1 MALKVLLLRN
11 KLSAVNATL
20 AQLRE
25 QAAALETRESE
36 LAADIEAA
44 QTDDERAAC
53 ETAIGEFEADR
64 DKVTADIEAAEADA
78 ASLTEQI
85 EAAEANA
92 AEARSAAHTNP
103 THHTERGAH
112 NTMPTNTAGGDARS
126 RFYGMT
132 YAQRDAFF
140 AREDVTAFLAR
151 TREMLGQ
158 QRAVSG
164 AALGIPEVM
173 LDIVRDNINRYS
185 KLIGFVRLR
194 QVRGKA
200 RQNIVGTVP
209 EAVWTEM
216 VGALSEMT
224 ITINQVETDGYKVGG
239 YVFVSNCYLEDDD
252 NIGLATEILD
262 QLGQAIGYALDK
274 AILFGTG
281 TKMPVGIATR
291 LAAATSPAWWGTN
304 QGTFTDLSA
313 SNVKKLNI
321 AAKSGAEFYADL
333 IGALGVADTK
343 YSAGKPVW
351 VCNHKTH
358 IDLQAKAL
366 AFNSAAAL
374 TAGIT
379 SEMPVVG
386 GQIVELDF
394 VPDSQ
399 IIGGYM
405 DLYLLA
411 EREGTTL
418 EQSTEVK
425 FIEDQT
431 AFKATARYDGK
442 PVRGEAFVIV
452 RYDNTAAT
460 TSLTFASDAANTAQS
475 TPSGSGDG

>member
-1 MALKVLLLRN
+1 MALKVLLLRS
-11 KLSAVNATL
+11 KLTAVNATL

-25 QAAALETRESE
+25 QLDEFETRESE

-44 QTDDERAAC
+44 QTNEERAAC

-64 DKVTADIEAAEADA
+64 DKVTADIETAEAEA
-78 ASLTEQI
+78 RSLTEQI

-92 AEARSAAHTNP
+92 AEARGASPAEKNQ
-103 THHTERGAH
+103 RGAH
-112 NTMPTNTAGGDARS
+112 KTMPTHIAGDARS

-140 AREDVTAFLAR
+140 AREDVTEFLTR

-173 LDIVRDNINRYS
+173 LDIIRDNINRYS
-185 KLIGFVRLR
+185 KLIGYTRLR

-216 VGALSEMT
+216 VGTLNELTVS
-224 ITINQVETDGYKVGG
+224 ISQIETDGYKVGG

-291 LAAATSPAWWGTN
+291 LAAAEQPAWWGTN
-304 QGTFTDLSA
+304 QGTFTALA
-313 SNVKKLNI
+313 TTNVIKANS
-321 AAKSGAEFYADL
+321 AAKNGEEFYADL
-333 IGALGVADTK
+333 ITALGAADPK
-343 YSAGKPVW
+343 YSNGTPVW

-358 IDLQAKAL
+358 VALQCKAL
-366 AFNSAAAL
+366 AFDGAVAL
-374 TAGIT
+374 TAGVT
-379 SEMPVVG
+379 SEMPIIG
-386 GQIVELDF
+386 GKIVELDF
-394 VPDSQ
+394 VPDNE

-418 EQSTEVK
+418 EQSREVK

-431 AFKATARYDGK
+431 AFKASARYDGK
-442 PVRGEAFVIV
+442 PVRGEAFVVV
-452 RYDNTAAT
+452 RYDNVAPV
-460 TSLTFASDAANTAQS
+460 TSVTFATDSAN
-475 TPSGSGDG
+475 

>member
-25 QAAALETRESE
+25 QATALETRESE

-85 EAAEANA
+85 EAAEA
-92 AEARSAAHTNP
+92 RSANNTNP
-103 THHTERGAH
+103 THHIERGAH

-140 AREDVTAFLAR
+140 AREDVTAFLTR

-158 QRAVSG
+158 QRAVTG

-216 VGALSEMT
+216 VGALNELT
-224 ITINQVETDGYKVGG
+224 VTINQIETDGYKVGG

-291 LAAATSPAWWGTN
+291 LAAAASPTWWGTN
-304 QGTFTDLSA
+304 QGTFTNLSTTH
-313 SNVKKLNI
+313 VVKLNI
-321 AAKSGAEFYADL
+321 AAKNGAEFYADL
-333 IGALGVADTK
+333 IGTLGVADTK

-394 VPDSQ
+394 VPDNQ

-418 EQSTEVK
+418 EQSAEVR

-460 TSLTFASDAANTAQS
+460 TSLTFASDAANTAQA
-475 TPSGSGDG
+475 TPPAAGGGD

>member
-20 AQLRE
+20 EQLRE
-25 QAAALETRESE
+25 QLNGFETRESE

-44 QTDDERAAC
+44 QTDDERTAC

-92 AEARSAAHTNP
+92 AEARGASPAEKNQ
-103 THHTERGAH
+103 RGAH
-112 NTMPTNTAGGDARS
+112 KTMPNHIAGDARS

-140 AREDVTAFLAR
+140 AREDVTAFLTR

-185 KLIGFVRLR
+185 KLIGYTRLR

-209 EAVWTEM
+209 EAVWTET
-216 VGALSEMT
+216 VGTLNELT

-291 LAAATSPAWWGTN
+291 LAAAEQPAWWGTN
-304 QGTFTDLSA
+304 QGTFTALA
-313 SNVKKLNI
+313 TTNVIKSNS
-321 AAKSGAEFYADL
+321 AAKNGEEFYADL
-333 IGALGVADTK
+333 ITALGAADPK
-343 YSAGKPVW
+343 YSNGTPVW

-358 IDLQAKAL
+358 IALQSKAL
-366 AFNSAAAL
+366 AFNNAAAL
-374 TAGIT
+374 TAGVT
-379 SEMPVVG
+379 SEMPIIG

-394 VPDSQ
+394 VPDNE

-418 EQSTEVK
+418 EQSSEVK

-442 PVRGEAFVIV
+442 PVRGEAFVV
-452 RYDNTAAT
+452 ARYDNVAPV
-460 TSLTFASDAANTAQS
+460 TSATFAADSAN
-475 TPSGSGDG
+475 

>member
-1 MALKVLLLRN
+1 MALKVLLLRS
-11 KLSAVNATL
+11 KLTAVNATL

-25 QAAALETRESE
+25 QLDGFETRESE

-44 QTDDERAAC
+44 QTNEERAAC

-64 DKVTADIEAAEADA
+64 DKCTADIEAAEAEA
-78 ASLTEQI
+78 RSLTEQI

-92 AEARSAAHTNP
+92 AEARGASPADKNQ
-103 THHTERGAH
+103 RGAH
-112 NTMPTNTAGGDARS
+112 KTMPTNTAGGDARS

-140 AREDVTAFLAR
+140 ARDDVTAFLTH

-173 LDIVRDNINRYS
+173 LDIIRDNINRYS
-185 KLIGFVRLR
+185 KLIGYTRLR

-200 RQNIVGTVP
+200 RQNVVGTVP

-216 VGALSEMT
+216 VGTLNELT

-291 LAAATSPAWWGTN
+291 LAAAEQPAWWGTN
-304 QGTFTDLSA
+304 QGTFTALA
-313 SNVKKLNI
+313 TTNVIKANS
-321 AAKSGAEFYADL
+321 AAKNGEEFYADL
-333 IGALGVADTK
+333 ITALGAADPK
-343 YSAGKPVW
+343 YSNGTPVW

-358 IDLQAKAL
+358 VALQCKAL

-374 TAGIT
+374 TAGVT
-379 SEMPVVG
+379 SEMPIIG
-386 GQIVELDF
+386 GKIVELDF
-394 VPDSQ
+394 VPDNE

-418 EQSTEVK
+418 EQSTDVK

-442 PVRGEAFVIV
+442 PVRGEAFVVV
-452 RYDNTAAT
+452 RYDNVAPV
-460 TSLTFASDAANTAQS
+460 TSATFAADSAN
-475 TPSGSGDG
+475 

>member
-64 DKVTADIEAAEADA
+64 DKVTADIEAAEA
-78 ASLTEQI
+78 
-85 EAAEANA
+85 NA

-140 AREDVTAFLAR
+140 AREDVTAFLTR

-158 QRAVSG
+158 QRAVPG

-185 KLIGFVRLR
+185 KLIGYTRLR

-209 EAVWTEM
+209 EAVWTET
-216 VGALSEMT
+216 VGTLNELT

-291 LAAATSPAWWGTN
+291 LAAATSSAWWGTN
-304 QGTFTDLSA
+304 QGTFTNLST
-313 SNVKKLNI
+313 SNIKKLNI
-321 AAKSGAEFYADL
+321 AAKNGAEFYAEL

-374 TAGIT
+374 TAGVT
-379 SEMPVVG
+379 SELPVIG

-394 VPDSQ
+394 VPDNQ
-399 IIGGYM
+399 IMGGYM

-452 RYDNTAAT
+452 RYDNTAAA
-460 TSLTFASDAANTAQS
+460 TSLTFASGAANTTQA
-475 TPSGSGDG
+475 TPPVGGGD

>member
-1 MALKVLLLRN
+1 MALKVLLLRS
-11 KLSAVNATL
+11 KLTAVNATL

-25 QAAALETRESE
+25 QLDGFETREAE

-64 DKVTADIEAAEADA
+64 DKVTADIETAEAEA
-78 ASLTEQI
+78 RSLTEQI

-92 AEARSAAHTNP
+92 AEARGASPAEKNQ
-103 THHTERGAH
+103 RGAH
-112 NTMPTNTAGGDARS
+112 KTMPNHIAGDARS

-140 AREDVTAFLAR
+140 AREDVTEFLTR

-173 LDIVRDNINRYS
+173 LDIIRDNINRYS
-185 KLIGFVRLR
+185 KLIGYTRLR

-200 RQNIVGTVP
+200 RQNVVGTVP

-216 VGALSEMT
+216 IGMLNELTVS
-224 ITINQVETDGYKVGG
+224 ISQIETDGYKVGG

-291 LAAATSPAWWGTN
+291 LAAAEQPAWWGTN
-304 QGTFTDLSA
+304 QGTFTALA
-313 SNVKKLNI
+313 TTNVIKANS
-321 AAKSGAEFYADL
+321 AAKNGEEFYADL
-333 IGALGVADTK
+333 ITALGAADPK
-343 YSAGKPVW
+343 YSNGTPVW

-358 IDLQAKAL
+358 VALQCKAL
-366 AFNSAAAL
+366 AFDGAAAL
-374 TAGIT
+374 TAGVT
-379 SEMPVVG
+379 SEMPIIG
-386 GQIVELDF
+386 GKIVELDF
-394 VPDSQ
+394 VPDNE

-418 EQSTEVK
+418 EQSREVK

-442 PVRGEAFVIV
+442 PVRGEAFVVV
-452 RYDNTAAT
+452 RYDNVAPV
-460 TSLTFASDAANTAQS
+460 TSVTFATDSAN
-475 TPSGSGDG
+475 

>member
-1 MALKVLLLRN
+1 MALKVLLLRS
-11 KLSAVNATL
+11 KLTAVNATL

-25 QAAALETRESE
+25 QLDGFETREAE

-44 QTDDERAAC
+44 QTNEERAAC

-64 DKVTADIEAAEADA
+64 DKVTADIEAAEAEA
-78 ASLTEQI
+78 RSLTEQI
-85 EAAEANA
+85 ETAEANA

-132 YAQRDAFF
+132 YAQRDEFF
-140 AREDVTAFLAR
+140 AREDVTAFLTR

-173 LDIVRDNINRYS
+173 LDIIRDNINRYS
-185 KLIGFVRLR
+185 KLIGYTRLR

-216 VGALSEMT
+216 VGTLNDLT
-224 ITINQVETDGYKVGG
+224 ISISQIETDGYKVGG

-291 LAAATSPAWWGTN
+291 LAAAEQPAWWGTN
-304 QGTFTDLSA
+304 QGTFTALA
-313 SNVKKLNI
+313 TTNVIKANS
-321 AAKSGAEFYADL
+321 AAKNGEEFYADL
-333 IGALGVADTK
+333 ITALGAADPK
-343 YSAGKPVW
+343 YSNGTPVW

-358 IDLQAKAL
+358 VALQCKAL
-366 AFNSAAAL
+366 AFDGAAAL
-374 TAGIT
+374 TAGVT
-379 SEMPVVG
+379 SEMPIIG
-386 GQIVELDF
+386 GKIVELDF
-394 VPDSQ
+394 VPDNE

-418 EQSTEVK
+418 EQSREVK

-431 AFKATARYDGK
+431 AFKASARYDGK
-442 PVRGEAFVIV
+442 PVRGEAFVVV
-452 RYDNTAAT
+452 RYDNVAPV
-460 TSLTFASDAANTAQS
+460 TSVTFATDSAN
-475 TPSGSGDG
+475 

>member
-1 MALKVLLLRN
+1 MALKVLLLRS
-11 KLSAVNATL
+11 KLTAVNATL

-25 QAAALETRESE
+25 QLDGFETRESE

-44 QTDDERAAC
+44 QTNEERAAC

-64 DKVTADIEAAEADA
+64 DKCTADIEAAEAEA
-78 ASLTEQI
+78 RSLTEQI

-92 AEARSAAHTNP
+92 AEARGASPADKNQ
-103 THHTERGAH
+103 RGAH
-112 NTMPTNTAGGDARS
+112 KTMPTNTAGGDARS

-140 AREDVTAFLAR
+140 ARDDVTAFLTR

-173 LDIVRDNINRYS
+173 LDIIRDNINRYS
-185 KLIGFVRLR
+185 KLIGYTRLR

-200 RQNIVGTVP
+200 RQNVVGTVP

-216 VGALSEMT
+216 VGTLNELT

-291 LAAATSPAWWGTN
+291 LAADEQPAWWGTN
-304 QGTFTDLSA
+304 QGTFTALA
-313 SNVKKLNI
+313 TTNVIKANS
-321 AAKSGAEFYADL
+321 AAKNGEEFYADL
-333 IGALGVADTK
+333 ITALGAADPK
-343 YSAGKPVW
+343 YSNGTPVW

-358 IDLQAKAL
+358 VALQCKAL

-374 TAGIT
+374 TAGVT
-379 SEMPVVG
+379 SEMPIIG
-386 GQIVELDF
+386 GKIVELDF
-394 VPDSQ
+394 VPDNE

-418 EQSTEVK
+418 EQSTDVK

-442 PVRGEAFVIV
+442 PVRGEAFVVV
-452 RYDNTAAT
+452 RYDNVAPV
-460 TSLTFASDAANTAQS
+460 TSATFAADSAN
-475 TPSGSGDG
+475 

>member
-1 MALKVLLLRN
+1 MALKVLLLRS
-11 KLSAVNATL
+11 KLTAVNATL

-25 QAAALETRESE
+25 QLDEFKTREAE

-44 QTDDERAAC
+44 QTNEERAAC

-64 DKVTADIEAAEADA
+64 DKVTADIEAAEAEA
-78 ASLTEQI
+78 RSLTEQI

-92 AEARSAAHTNP
+92 AEARGASQAEKNQ
-103 THHTERGAH
+103 RGAH
-112 NTMPTNTAGGDARS
+112 KTMPTHIAGDARS

-140 AREDVTAFLAR
+140 AREDVTAFLTR

-173 LDIVRDNINRYS
+173 LDIIRDNINRYS
-185 KLIGFVRLR
+185 KLIGYTRLR

-216 VGALSEMT
+216 VGTLNDLTVS
-224 ITINQVETDGYKVGG
+224 ISQIETDGYKVGG

-291 LAAATSPAWWGTN
+291 LAAAEQPAWWGTN
-304 QGTFTDLSA
+304 QGTFTALA
-313 SNVKKLNI
+313 TTNVIKANS
-321 AAKSGAEFYADL
+321 AAKNGEEFYADL
-333 IGALGVADTK
+333 ITALGAADPK
-343 YSAGKPVW
+343 YSNGTPVW
-351 VCNHKTH
+351 VCNRKTH
-358 IDLQAKAL
+358 VALQCKAL
-366 AFNSAAAL
+366 AFDGAAAL
-374 TAGIT
+374 TAGVT
-379 SEMPVVG
+379 SEMPIIG
-386 GQIVELDF
+386 GKIVELDF
-394 VPDSQ
+394 VPDNE

-418 EQSTEVK
+418 EQSREVK

-431 AFKATARYDGK
+431 AFKASARYDGK
-442 PVRGEAFVIV
+442 PVRGEAFVVV
-452 RYDNTAAT
+452 RYDNVAPV
-460 TSLTFASDAANTAQS
+460 TSVTFAADSAN
-475 TPSGSGDG
+475 

>member
-1 MALKVLLLRN
+1 MALKVLLLRS
-11 KLSAVNATL
+11 KLTAVNATL

-25 QAAALETRESE
+25 QLDEFETRESE

-44 QTDDERAAC
+44 QTNEERAAC

-64 DKVTADIEAAEADA
+64 DKVTADIETAEAEA
-78 ASLTEQI
+78 RSLTEQI

-92 AEARSAAHTNP
+92 AEARGASPAEKNQ
-103 THHTERGAH
+103 RGAH
-112 NTMPTNTAGGDARS
+112 KTMPTHIAGDARS

-140 AREDVTAFLAR
+140 AREDVTAFLTR

-173 LDIVRDNINRYS
+173 LDIIRDNINRYS
-185 KLIGFVRLR
+185 KLIGYTRLR

-216 VGALSEMT
+216 VGTLNELTVS
-224 ITINQVETDGYKVGG
+224 ISQIETDGYKVGG
-239 YVFVSNCYLEDDD
+239 YVFVSNYYLEDDD

-291 LAAATSPAWWGTN
+291 LAAAEQPAWWGTN
-304 QGTFTDLSA
+304 QGTFTALA
-313 SNVKKLNI
+313 TTNVIKANS
-321 AAKSGAEFYADL
+321 AAKNGEEFYADL
-333 IGALGVADTK
+333 ITALGAADPK
-343 YSAGKPVW
+343 YSNGTPVW

-358 IDLQAKAL
+358 VALQCKAL
-366 AFNSAAAL
+366 AFDGAAAL
-374 TAGIT
+374 TAGVT
-379 SEMPVVG
+379 SEMPIIG
-386 GQIVELDF
+386 GKIVELDF
-394 VPDSQ
+394 VPDNE

-418 EQSTEVK
+418 EQSREVK

-431 AFKATARYDGK
+431 AFKASARYDGK
-442 PVRGEAFVIV
+442 PVRGEAFVVV
-452 RYDNTAAT
+452 RYDNVAPV
-460 TSLTFASDAANTAQS
+460 TSVTFATDSAN
-475 TPSGSGDG
+475 

>member
-1 MALKVLLLRN
+1 MALKVLLLRS
-11 KLSAVNATL
+11 KLTAVNATL

-25 QAAALETRESE
+25 QLDGFETRESE

-44 QTDDERAAC
+44 QTNEERAAC

-64 DKVTADIEAAEADA
+64 DKCTADIEAAEAEA
-78 ASLTEQI
+78 RSLTEQI

-92 AEARSAAHTNP
+92 AEARGASSADKNQ
-103 THHTERGAH
+103 RGAH
-112 NTMPTNTAGGDARS
+112 KTMPTNTAGGDARS

-140 AREDVTAFLAR
+140 ARDDVTAFLTR

-173 LDIVRDNINRYS
+173 LDIIRDNINRYS
-185 KLIGFVRLR
+185 KLIGYTRLR

-200 RQNIVGTVP
+200 RQNVVGTVP

-216 VGALSEMT
+216 VGTLNELT

-291 LAAATSPAWWGTN
+291 LAAAEQPAWWGTN
-304 QGTFTDLSA
+304 QGTFTALA
-313 SNVKKLNI
+313 TTNVIKANS
-321 AAKSGAEFYADL
+321 AAKNGEEFYADL
-333 IGALGVADTK
+333 ITALGAADPK
-343 YSAGKPVW
+343 YSNGTPVW

-358 IDLQAKAL
+358 VALQCKAL

-374 TAGIT
+374 TAGVT
-379 SEMPVVG
+379 SEMPIIG
-386 GQIVELDF
+386 GKIVELDF
-394 VPDSQ
+394 VPDNE

-418 EQSTEVK
+418 EQSTDVK

-442 PVRGEAFVIV
+442 PVRGEAFVVV
-452 RYDNTAAT
+452 RYDNVAPV
-460 TSLTFASDAANTAQS
+460 TSATFAADSAN
-475 TPSGSGDG
+475 

>member
-20 AQLRE
+20 EQLRE
-25 QAAALETRESE
+25 QLNGFETRESE

-92 AEARSAAHTNP
+92 AEARGASPAEKNQ
-103 THHTERGAH
+103 RGAH
-112 NTMPTNTAGGDARS
+112 KTMPNHIAGDARS

-140 AREDVTAFLAR
+140 AREDVTAFLTR

-173 LDIVRDNINRYS
+173 LDIIRDNINRYS
-185 KLIGFVRLR
+185 KLIGYTRLR

-200 RQNIVGTVP
+200 RQNVVGTVP

-216 VGALSEMT
+216 VGTLNELTVS
-224 ITINQVETDGYKVGG
+224 ISQIETDGYKVGG

-291 LAAATSPAWWGTN
+291 LAAAEQPAWWGTN
-304 QGTFTDLSA
+304 QGTFTALA
-313 SNVKKLNI
+313 TTNVIKANS
-321 AAKSGAEFYADL
+321 AAKNGEEFYADL
-333 IGALGVADTK
+333 ITALGAADPK
-343 YSAGKPVW
+343 YSNGTPVW

-358 IDLQAKAL
+358 VALQCKAL
-366 AFNSAAAL
+366 AFDGAAAL
-374 TAGIT
+374 TAGVT
-379 SEMPVVG
+379 SEMPIIG
-386 GQIVELDF
+386 GKIVELDF
-394 VPDSQ
+394 VPDNE

-418 EQSTEVK
+418 EQSREVK

-431 AFKATARYDGK
+431 AFKASARYDGK
-442 PVRGEAFVIV
+442 PVRGEAFVVV
-452 RYDNTAAT
+452 RYDNVAPV
-460 TSLTFASDAANTAQS
+460 TSVTFATDSAN
-475 TPSGSGDG
+475 

>member
-25 QAAALETRESE
+25 QLDEFETREAE

-64 DKVTADIEAAEADA
+64 DNVTADIETAEAEA
-78 ASLTEQI
+78 RSLTEQI

-92 AEARSAAHTNP
+92 AEARGASPAEKNQ
-103 THHTERGAH
+103 RGAH
-112 NTMPTNTAGGDARS
+112 KTMPTHIAGDARS

-140 AREDVTAFLAR
+140 AREDVTAFLTR

-173 LDIVRDNINRYS
+173 LDIIRDNINRYS
-185 KLIGFVRLR
+185 KLIGYTRLR

-200 RQNIVGTVP
+200 RQNVVGTVP

-216 VGALSEMT
+216 VGTLNDLT
-224 ITINQVETDGYKVGG
+224 ISISQVETDGYKVGG

-291 LAAATSPAWWGTN
+291 LAAAEQPAWWGTN
-304 QGTFTDLSA
+304 QGTFTALA
-313 SNVKKLNI
+313 TTNVIKANS
-321 AAKSGAEFYADL
+321 AAKNGEEFYADL
-333 IGALGVADTK
+333 ITALGAADPK
-343 YSAGKPVW
+343 YSNGTPVW

-358 IDLQAKAL
+358 VALQCKAL
-366 AFNSAAAL
+366 AFDGAAAL
-374 TAGIT
+374 TAGVT
-379 SEMPVVG
+379 SEMPIIG
-386 GQIVELDF
+386 GKIVELDF
-394 VPDSQ
+394 VPDNE

-418 EQSTEVK
+418 EQSSEVK

-431 AFKATARYDGK
+431 AFKASARYDGK
-442 PVRGEAFVIV
+442 PVRGEAFVVV
-452 RYDNTAAT
+452 RYDNVAPV
-460 TSLTFASDAANTAQS
+460 TSVTFAADSAN
-475 TPSGSGDG
+475 

>member
-1 MALKVLLLRN
+1 MALKVLLLRS
-11 KLSAVNATL
+11 KLTAVNATL

-25 QAAALETRESE
+25 QLDGFETREAE

-64 DKVTADIEAAEADA
+64 DKVTADIETAEAEA
-78 ASLTEQI
+78 RSLTEQI

-92 AEARSAAHTNP
+92 AEARGASPAEKNQ
-103 THHTERGAH
+103 RGAH
-112 NTMPTNTAGGDARS
+112 KTMPNHIAGDARS

-140 AREDVTAFLAR
+140 SREDVTEFLTR

-173 LDIVRDNINRYS
+173 LDIIRDNINRYS
-185 KLIGFVRLR
+185 KLIGYTRLR

-200 RQNIVGTVP
+200 RQNVVGTVP

-216 VGALSEMT
+216 IGTLNELTVS
-224 ITINQVETDGYKVGG
+224 ISQIETDGYKVGG

-291 LAAATSPAWWGTN
+291 LAAAEQPAWWGTN
-304 QGTFTDLSA
+304 QGTFTALA
-313 SNVKKLNI
+313 TTNVIKANS
-321 AAKSGAEFYADL
+321 AAKNGEEFYADL
-333 IGALGVADTK
+333 ITALGAADPK
-343 YSAGKPVW
+343 YSNGTPVW

-358 IDLQAKAL
+358 VALQCKAL
-366 AFNSAAAL
+366 AFDGAAAL
-374 TAGIT
+374 TAGVT
-379 SEMPVVG
+379 SEMPIIG
-386 GQIVELDF
+386 GKIVELDF
-394 VPDSQ
+394 VPDNE

-418 EQSTEVK
+418 EQSREVK

-442 PVRGEAFVIV
+442 PVRGEAFVVV
-452 RYDNTAAT
+452 RYDNVAPV
-460 TSLTFASDAANTAQS
+460 TSVTFATDSAN
-475 TPSGSGDG
+475 

>member
-1 MALKVLLLRN
+1 MALKVLLLRS
-11 KLSAVNATL
+11 KLTAVNATL

-25 QAAALETRESE
+25 QLDGFETREAE

-44 QTDDERAAC
+44 QTNEERAAC

-64 DKVTADIEAAEADA
+64 DKVTADIEAAEAEA
-78 ASLTEQI
+78 RSLTEQI

-92 AEARSAAHTNP
+92 AEARGASQAEKNQ
-103 THHTERGAH
+103 RGAH
-112 NTMPTNTAGGDARS
+112 KTMPTHIAGDARS

-173 LDIVRDNINRYS
+173 LDIIRDNINRYS
-185 KLIGFVRLR
+185 KLIGYTRLR

-216 VGALSEMT
+216 VGTLNELT
-224 ITINQVETDGYKVGG
+224 ISISQIETDGYKVGG

-291 LAAATSPAWWGTN
+291 LAAAEQPAWWGTN
-304 QGTFTDLSA
+304 QGTFTALA
-313 SNVKKLNI
+313 TTNVIKANS
-321 AAKSGAEFYADL
+321 AAKNGEEFYADL
-333 IGALGVADTK
+333 ITALGAADPK
-343 YSAGKPVW
+343 YSNGTPVW

-358 IDLQAKAL
+358 VALQCKAL
-366 AFNSAAAL
+366 AFDGAAAL
-374 TAGIT
+374 TAGVT
-379 SEMPVVG
+379 SEMPIIG
-386 GQIVELDF
+386 GKIVELDF
-394 VPDSQ
+394 VPDNE

-418 EQSTEVK
+418 EQSREVK

-431 AFKATARYDGK
+431 AFKASARYDGK
-442 PVRGEAFVIV
+442 PVRGEAFVVV
-452 RYDNTAAT
+452 RYDNVAPV
-460 TSLTFASDAANTAQS
+460 TSVTFATDSAN
-475 TPSGSGDG
+475 

>member
-1 MALKVLLLRN
+1 MALKVLLLRS
-11 KLSAVNATL
+11 KLTAANATL

-25 QAAALETRESE
+25 QLDGFETREAE

-44 QTDDERAAC
+44 QTDEERAAC

-64 DKVTADIEAAEADA
+64 DRCTADIETAEAEA
-78 ASLTEQI
+78 RSLTEQI

-92 AEARSAAHTNP
+92 AEARGASPADKNQ
-103 THHTERGAH
+103 RGAH
-112 NTMPTNTAGGDARS
+112 KTMPNHTAGDARS

-140 AREDVTAFLAR
+140 AREDVSTFLAR

-173 LDIVRDNINRYS
+173 LDIIRDNINRYS
-185 KLIGFVRLR
+185 KLIGFTRLR

-216 VGALSEMT
+216 VGALNDLT
-224 ITINQVETDGYKVGG
+224 ISISQIETDGYKVGG

-291 LAAATSPAWWGTN
+291 LAAAEQPAWWGTN
-304 QGTFTDLSA
+304 QGTFTALA
-313 SNVKKLNI
+313 TTNVIKANS
-321 AAKSGAEFYADL
+321 AAKNGEEFYADL
-333 IGALGVADTK
+333 ITALGAADPK
-343 YSAGKPVW
+343 YSNGTPVW

-358 IDLQAKAL
+358 VALQCKAL

-374 TAGIT
+374 TAGVT
-379 SEMPVVG
+379 SEMPIIG
-386 GQIVELDF
+386 GKIVELDF
-394 VPDSQ
+394 VPDNE

-418 EQSTEVK
+418 EQSREVK

-431 AFKATARYDGK
+431 AFKASARYDGK
-442 PVRGEAFVIV
+442 PVRGEAFVV
-452 RYDNTAAT
+452 MRYDNVAPV
-460 TSLTFASDAANTAQS
+460 TSVTFATDSAN
-475 TPSGSGDG
+475 

>member
-25 QAAALETRESE
+25 QLDEFETREAE

-92 AEARSAAHTNP
+92 AEARGASPAEKNQ
-103 THHTERGAH
+103 RGAH
-112 NTMPTNTAGGDARS
+112 KTMPNHIAGDARS

-140 AREDVTAFLAR
+140 AREDVTAFLTR

-173 LDIVRDNINRYS
+173 LDIIRDNINRYS
-185 KLIGFVRLR
+185 KLIGYTRLR

-200 RQNIVGTVP
+200 RQNVVGTVP

-216 VGALSEMT
+216 VGTLNELTVS
-224 ITINQVETDGYKVGG
+224 ISQIETDGYKVGG

-291 LAAATSPAWWGTN
+291 LAAAEQPAWWGTN
-304 QGTFTDLSA
+304 QGTFTALA
-313 SNVKKLNI
+313 TTNVIKANS
-321 AAKSGAEFYADL
+321 AAKNGEEFYADL
-333 IGALGVADTK
+333 ITALGAADPK
-343 YSAGKPVW
+343 YSNGTPVW
-351 VCNHKTH
+351 VCSHKTH
-358 IDLQAKAL
+358 VALQCKAL
-366 AFNSAAAL
+366 AFDGAAAL
-374 TAGIT
+374 TAGVT
-379 SEMPVVG
+379 SEMPIIG
-386 GQIVELDF
+386 GKIVELDF
-394 VPDSQ
+394 VPDNE

-418 EQSTEVK
+418 EQSREVK

-431 AFKATARYDGK
+431 AFKASARYDGK
-442 PVRGEAFVIV
+442 PVRGEAFVVV
-452 RYDNTAAT
+452 RYDNVAPV
-460 TSLTFASDAANTAQS
+460 TSVTFATDSAN
-475 TPSGSGDG
+475 

>member
-44 QTDDERAAC
+44 KTDDERAAC

-64 DKVTADIEAAEADA
+64 DKVTADIEAAEEDA

-85 EAAEANA
+85 EAAEA
-92 AEARSAAHTNP
+92 RSAAHTN
-103 THHTERGAH
+103 TTYHTERGAH
-112 NTMPTNTAGGDARS
+112 KTMPTNTAGGDARS

-140 AREDVTAFLAR
+140 ARDDVTAFLTR

-185 KLIGFVRLR
+185 KLIGYTRLR

-216 VGALSEMT
+216 VGTLNELT

-291 LAAATSPAWWGTN
+291 LAAAEQPAWWGTN
-304 QGTFTDLSA
+304 QGTFTALA
-313 SNVKKLNI
+313 TTNVIKSNS
-321 AAKSGAEFYADL
+321 AAKNGEEFYADL
-333 IGALGVADTK
+333 ITALGTADPK
-343 YSAGKPVW
+343 YSNGTPVW

-358 IDLQAKAL
+358 IALQSKAL
-366 AFNSAAAL
+366 AFDSAAAL
-374 TAGIT
+374 TAGVT
-379 SEMPVVG
+379 SEMPIIG

-394 VPDSQ
+394 VPDNE

-442 PVRGEAFVIV
+442 PVRGEAFVVV
-452 RYDNTAAT
+452 RYDNVAPV
-460 TSLTFASDAANTAQS
+460 TSATFAADSAN
-475 TPSGSGDG
+475 

>member
-44 QTDDERAAC
+44 KTDDERAAC

-64 DKVTADIEAAEADA
+64 DKVTADIEAAEEDA

-85 EAAEANA
+85 EVAEANA
-92 AEARSAAHTNP
+92 AEARSAAHTN
-103 THHTERGAH
+103 TTYHTERGAH
-112 NTMPTNTAGGDARS
+112 KTMPTNTAGGDARS

-140 AREDVTAFLAR
+140 ARDDVTAFLTR

-185 KLIGFVRLR
+185 KLIGYTRLR

-216 VGALSEMT
+216 VGTLNELT

-291 LAAATSPAWWGTN
+291 LAAAEQPAWWGTN
-304 QGTFTDLSA
+304 QGTFTALA
-313 SNVKKLNI
+313 TTNVIKSNS
-321 AAKSGAEFYADL
+321 AAKNGEEFYADL
-333 IGALGVADTK
+333 ITALGTADPK
-343 YSAGKPVW
+343 YSNGTPVW

-358 IDLQAKAL
+358 IALQ
-366 AFNSAAAL
+366 S
-374 TAGIT
+374 
-379 SEMPVVG
+379 
-386 GQIVELDF
+386 
-394 VPDSQ
+394 
-399 IIGGYM
+399 
-405 DLYLLA
+405 
-411 EREGTTL
+411 
-418 EQSTEVK
+418 
-425 FIEDQT
+425 
-431 AFKATARYDGK
+431 
-442 PVRGEAFVIV
+442 
-452 RYDNTAAT
+452 
-460 TSLTFASDAANTAQS
+460 
-475 TPSGSGDG
+475 

>member
-1 MALKVLLLRN
+1 MALKVLLLRS
-11 KLSAVNATL
+11 KLTAVNATL
-20 AQLRE
+20 SQLRE
-25 QAAALETRESE
+25 QLDGFETREAE

-44 QTDDERAAC
+44 QTNEERAAC

-64 DKVTADIEAAEADA
+64 DKCTADIEAAEAEA

-92 AEARSAAHTNP
+92 AEARGASSADKNQ
-103 THHTERGAH
+103 RGAH
-112 NTMPTNTAGGDARS
+112 KTMQTHTAGDARS

-140 AREDVTAFLAR
+140 AREDVSAFLER

-173 LDIVRDNINRYS
+173 LDIIRDNINRYS
-185 KLIGFVRLR
+185 KLIGYTRLR

-216 VGALSEMT
+216 VGTLNELTVS
-224 ITINQVETDGYKVGG
+224 ISQIETDGYKVGG

-291 LAAATSPAWWGTN
+291 LAAAEQPAWWGTN
-304 QGTFTDLSA
+304 QGTFTALA
-313 SNVKKLNI
+313 TTNVIKANS
-321 AAKSGAEFYADL
+321 AAKNGEEFYADL
-333 IGALGVADTK
+333 ITALGAADPK
-343 YSAGKPVW
+343 YSNGTPVW

-358 IDLQAKAL
+358 VALQCKAL

-374 TAGIT
+374 TAGVT
-379 SEMPVVG
+379 SEMPIIG
-386 GQIVELDF
+386 GKIVELDF
-394 VPDSQ
+394 VPDNE

-418 EQSTEVK
+418 EQSREVK

-431 AFKATARYDGK
+431 AFKASARYDGK
-442 PVRGEAFVIV
+442 PVRGEAFVV
-452 RYDNTAAT
+452 MRYDNVAPV
-460 TSLTFASDAANTAQS
+460 TSVTFATDSAN
-475 TPSGSGDG
+475 

>member
-1 MALKVLLLRN
+1 MALKVLLLRS
-11 KLSAVNATL
+11 KLTAVNATL

-25 QAAALETRESE
+25 QLDGFETREAE

-53 ETAIGEFEADR
+53 ETAICEFEADR
-64 DKVTADIEAAEADA
+64 DKVTADIETAEADA

-216 VGALSEMT
+216 VGTLNELTVS
-224 ITINQVETDGYKVGG
+224 ISQIETDGYKVGG

-291 LAAATSPAWWGTN
+291 LAAAEQPAWWGTN
-304 QGTFTDLSA
+304 QGTFTALA
-313 SNVKKLNI
+313 TTNVIKANS
-321 AAKSGAEFYADL
+321 AAKNGEEFYADL
-333 IGALGVADTK
+333 ITALGAADPK
-343 YSAGKPVW
+343 YSNGTPVW

-358 IDLQAKAL
+358 VALQCKAL
-366 AFNSAAAL
+366 AFDGAAAL
-374 TAGIT
+374 TAGVT
-379 SEMPVVG
+379 SEMPIIG
-386 GQIVELDF
+386 GKIVELDF
-394 VPDSQ
+394 VPDNE

-418 EQSTEVK
+418 EQSREVK

-431 AFKATARYDGK
+431 AFKASARYDGK
-442 PVRGEAFVIV
+442 PVRGEAFVVV
-452 RYDNTAAT
+452 RYDNVAPV
-460 TSLTFASDAANTAQS
+460 TSVTFAADSAN
-475 TPSGSGDG
+475 

>member
-1 MALKVLLLRN
+1 MALKVLLLRS
-11 KLSAVNATL
+11 KLTAVNATL

-25 QAAALETRESE
+25 QLDGFETREAE

-64 DKVTADIEAAEADA
+64 DKVTADIETAEAEA
-78 ASLTEQI
+78 RSLTEQI

-92 AEARSAAHTNP
+92 AEARGASPAEKNQ
-103 THHTERGAH
+103 RGAH
-112 NTMPTNTAGGDARS
+112 KTMPNHIAGDARS

-140 AREDVTAFLAR
+140 AREDVTEFLTR

-173 LDIVRDNINRYS
+173 LDIIRDNINRYS
-185 KLIGFVRLR
+185 KLIGYTRLR

-200 RQNIVGTVP
+200 RQNVVGTVP

-216 VGALSEMT
+216 IGTLNELTVS
-224 ITINQVETDGYKVGG
+224 ISQIETDGYKVGG

-291 LAAATSPAWWGTN
+291 LAAAEQPAWWGTN
-304 QGTFTDLSA
+304 QGTFTALA
-313 SNVKKLNI
+313 TTNVIKANS
-321 AAKSGAEFYADL
+321 AAKNGEEFYADL
-333 IGALGVADTK
+333 ITALGAADPK
-343 YSAGKPVW
+343 YSNGTPVW

-358 IDLQAKAL
+358 VALQCKAL
-366 AFNSAAAL
+366 AFDGAAAL
-374 TAGIT
+374 TAGVT
-379 SEMPVVG
+379 SEMPIIG
-386 GQIVELDF
+386 GKIVELDF
-394 VPDSQ
+394 VPDNE

-418 EQSTEVK
+418 EQSREVK

-442 PVRGEAFVIV
+442 PVRGEAFVV
-452 RYDNTAAT
+452 MRYDNVAPV
-460 TSLTFASDAANTAQS
+460 TSVTFATDSAN
-475 TPSGSGDG
+475 

>member
-1 MALKVLLLRN
+1 MALKVLLLRS
-11 KLSAVNATL
+11 KLTAVNATL

-25 QAAALETRESE
+25 QLDGFETREAE

-53 ETAIGEFEADR
+53 ETAIGEFEEDR
-64 DKVTADIEAAEADA
+64 DKVTADIEAAEAEA
-78 ASLTEQI
+78 RSLTEQI

-92 AEARSAAHTNP
+92 AEARGASPAEKNQ
-103 THHTERGAH
+103 RGAH
-112 NTMPTNTAGGDARS
+112 KTMPNHTAGDARS

-140 AREDVTAFLAR
+140 AREDVTAFLTR

-173 LDIVRDNINRYS
+173 LDIIRDNINRYS
-185 KLIGFVRLR
+185 KLIGYTRLR

-216 VGALSEMT
+216 VGTLNELT
-224 ITINQVETDGYKVGG
+224 ISISQIETDGYKVGG

-291 LAAATSPAWWGTN
+291 LAAAEQPAWWGTN
-304 QGTFTDLSA
+304 QGTFTALA
-313 SNVKKLNI
+313 TTNVIKANS
-321 AAKSGAEFYADL
+321 AAKNGEEFYADL
-333 IGALGVADTK
+333 ITALGAADPK
-343 YSAGKPVW
+343 YSNGTPVW

-358 IDLQAKAL
+358 VALQCKAL
-366 AFNSAAAL
+366 AFDGAAAL
-374 TAGIT
+374 TAGVT
-379 SEMPVVG
+379 SEMPIIG
-386 GQIVELDF
+386 GKIVELDF
-394 VPDSQ
+394 VPDNE

-418 EQSTEVK
+418 EQSREVK

-431 AFKATARYDGK
+431 AFKASARYDGK
-442 PVRGEAFVIV
+442 PVRGEAFVVV
-452 RYDNTAAT
+452 RYDNVAPV
-460 TSLTFASDAANTAQS
+460 TSVTFATDSAN
-475 TPSGSGDG
+475 

>member
-1 MALKVLLLRN
+1 MALKVLLLRS

-25 QAAALETRESE
+25 QLDEFETRESE

-44 QTDDERAAC
+44 QTNEERAAC
-53 ETAIGEFEADR
+53 ETAIGEFETDR
-64 DKVTADIEAAEADA
+64 DKVTADIETAEAEA
-78 ASLTEQI
+78 RSLTEQI

-92 AEARSAAHTNP
+92 AEARGASPAEKNQ
-103 THHTERGAH
+103 RGAH
-112 NTMPTNTAGGDARS
+112 KTMPTHIAGDARS

-140 AREDVTAFLAR
+140 AREDVTAFLTR

-173 LDIVRDNINRYS
+173 LDIIRDNINRYS
-185 KLIGFVRLR
+185 KLIGYTRLR

-216 VGALSEMT
+216 VGTLNELTVS
-224 ITINQVETDGYKVGG
+224 ISQIETDGYKVGG

-291 LAAATSPAWWGTN
+291 LAAAEQPAWWGTN
-304 QGTFTDLSA
+304 QGTFTALA
-313 SNVKKLNI
+313 TTNVIKANS
-321 AAKSGAEFYADL
+321 AAKTGEEFYADL
-333 IGALGVADTK
+333 ITALGAADPK
-343 YSAGKPVW
+343 YSNGTPVW

-358 IDLQAKAL
+358 VALQCKAL
-366 AFNSAAAL
+366 AFDGAAAL
-374 TAGIT
+374 TAGVT
-379 SEMPVVG
+379 SEMPIIG
-386 GQIVELDF
+386 GKIVELDF
-394 VPDSQ
+394 VPDNE

-418 EQSTEVK
+418 EQSREVK

-431 AFKATARYDGK
+431 AFKASARYDGK
-442 PVRGEAFVIV
+442 PVRGEAFVVV
-452 RYDNTAAT
+452 RYDNVAPV
-460 TSLTFASDAANTAQS
+460 TSVTFAADSAN
-475 TPSGSGDG
+475 

>member
-1 MALKVLLLRN
+1 MALKVLLLRS
-11 KLSAVNATL
+11 KLTAVNATL

-25 QAAALETRESE
+25 QLDGFETREAE

-44 QTDDERAAC
+44 QTDEERAAC

-64 DKVTADIEAAEADA
+64 DKVTADIGAAEADA

-92 AEARSAAHTNP
+92 AEARGASPAEKNQ
-103 THHTERGAH
+103 RGAH
-112 NTMPTNTAGGDARS
+112 KTMPNHTAGDARS

-140 AREDVTAFLAR
+140 AREDVTEFLTR

-173 LDIVRDNINRYS
+173 LDIIRDNINRYS
-185 KLIGFVRLR
+185 KLIGYTRLR

-200 RQNIVGTVP
+200 RQNVVGTVP

-216 VGALSEMT
+216 VGTLNELTVS
-224 ITINQVETDGYKVGG
+224 ISQIETDGYKVGG

-274 AILFGTG
+274 AILFGAG

-291 LAAATSPAWWGTN
+291 LAAAEQPAWWGTN
-304 QGTFTDLSA
+304 QGTFTALA
-313 SNVKKLNI
+313 TTNVIKANS
-321 AAKSGAEFYADL
+321 AAKNGEEFYADL
-333 IGALGVADTK
+333 ITALGAADPK
-343 YSAGKPVW
+343 YSNGTPVW

-358 IDLQAKAL
+358 VALQCKAL
-366 AFNSAAAL
+366 AFDGAAAL
-374 TAGIT
+374 TAGVT
-379 SEMPVVG
+379 SEMPIIG
-386 GQIVELDF
+386 GKIVELDF
-394 VPDSQ
+394 VPDNE

-418 EQSTEVK
+418 EQSREVK

-431 AFKATARYDGK
+431 AFKASARYDGK
-442 PVRGEAFVIV
+442 PVRGEAFVVV
-452 RYDNTAAT
+452 RYDNVAPV
-460 TSLTFASDAANTAQS
+460 TSVTFATDSAN
-475 TPSGSGDG
+475 

>member
-1 MALKVLLLRN
+1 MALKVLLLRS
-11 KLSAVNATL
+11 KLTAVNATL

-25 QAAALETRESE
+25 QLDGFETREAE

-44 QTDDERAAC
+44 QTNEERAAC

-64 DKVTADIEAAEADA
+64 DKVTADIEAAEAEA
-78 ASLTEQI
+78 RSLTEQI

-92 AEARSAAHTNP
+92 AEARGASQAEKNQ
-103 THHTERGAH
+103 RGAH
-112 NTMPTNTAGGDARS
+112 KTMPTHIAGDARS

-173 LDIVRDNINRYS
+173 LDIIRDNINRYS
-185 KLIGFVRLR
+185 KLIGYTRLR

-209 EAVWTEM
+209 EAVWTET
-216 VGALSEMT
+216 VGTLNELT
-224 ITINQVETDGYKVGG
+224 ISISQIETDGYKVGG

-291 LAAATSPAWWGTN
+291 LAAAEQPAWWGTN
-304 QGTFTDLSA
+304 QGTFTALA
-313 SNVKKLNI
+313 TTNVSKTNS
-321 AAKSGAEFYADL
+321 AAKNGEEFYADL
-333 IGALGVADTK
+333 ITALGAADPK
-343 YSAGKPVW
+343 YSNGTPVW

-358 IDLQAKAL
+358 VALQCKAL
-366 AFNSAAAL
+366 AFDGAAAL
-374 TAGIT
+374 TAGVT
-379 SEMPVVG
+379 SEMPIIG
-386 GQIVELDF
+386 GKIVELDF
-394 VPDSQ
+394 VPDNE

-418 EQSTEVK
+418 EQSREVK

-431 AFKATARYDGK
+431 AFKASARYDGK
-442 PVRGEAFVIV
+442 PVRGEAFVVV
-452 RYDNTAAT
+452 RYDNVAPV
-460 TSLTFASDAANTAQS
+460 TSVTFATDSAN
-475 TPSGSGDG
+475 